1 MNRVF
6 IFVLCGAMLTACSPS
21 RAPEAIA
28 QYNLSKGKCVEIPY
42 CREDNCRILSE
53 KMTLGDCQMVGGKFI
68 PRNHK
73 KLYWF

>member
-6 IFVLCGAMLTACSPS
+6 VFIFCGAVLAACSPS

-42 CREDNCRILSE
+42 CQGDKCRTVSDR
-53 KMTLGDCQMVGGKFI
+53 MTLGDCQMAGGRFI
-68 PRNHK
+68 PQNHK
-73 KLYWF
+73 RRYWF